1 LPDKKNCV
9 TSGGN
14 VNTVKINLLF
24 AQIFLSMRTLVVFIS
39 FLPLIPLFYSCH
51 GENKESSRAPAVE
64 VNTIKVVPKNVPV
77 SFDYVG
83 QTQSSHIVEI
93 RARVEGY
100 IDKIAYKEG
109 SLVNKGDVLFQLDPR
124 PFQAKLEQAKG
135 DLAAA
140 KANLY
145 RAEREYARIEP
156 LYKQNAVSQRDRDN
170 AEAAL
175 LAAKAS
181 VQSFTG
187 KLKDAEVNLSYTTIT
202 SPVTGLSD
210 FATQREGAL
219 VSPGPSSLLTTISVP
234 DPMWVYFSVSENDLL
249 NYRDQI
255 EKGLLLF
262 PPKDDFQVQIVLADG
277 SIFPEKGR
285 LTFAAPLF
293 SEKTGTFLVRA
304 VLANPP
310 MPASP
315 HGILRPG
322 QFVRVQL
329 MGATRPDA
337 IVVPQQAVVQTAKG
351 HSVFV
356 IKDGKAE
363 LRPVEVGEWEGRNGW
378 FITSGLKSGEEVVV
392 VGTNKLRDGAPVKVA
407 QQPTAELMNP
417 DNSSQTEAK

>member
-1 LPDKKNCV
+1 MNTIRGKLPV
-9 TSGGN
+9 
-14 VNTVKINLLF
+14 
-24 AQIFLSMRTLVVFIS
+24 AQIFLSARARFVFIFFLALNS
-39 FLPLIPLFYSCH
+39 FFFSCH
-51 GENKESSRAPAVE
+51 GEDKGVSQAPAVE
-64 VNTIKVVPKNVPV
+64 VSTVKVEPKTVPV
-77 SFDYVG
+77 TLEYVG

-124 PFQAKLEQAKG
+124 PFEAKLEQAKG
-135 DLAAA
+135 DLGAA

-145 RAEREYARIEP
+145 RAEREFGRVEP

-170 AEAAL
+170 AEASL
-175 LAAKAS
+175 LAARAS
-181 VQSFTG
+181 VQSSTG

-249 NYRDQI
+249 KYTDQI
-255 EKGLLLF
+255 KKGLLNF
-262 PPKDDFQVQIVLADG
+262 PLMQEFQVQIVLADG
-277 SIFPEKGR
+277 SIYPEKGHV
-285 LTFAAPLF
+285 TFLAPLF

-310 MPASP
+310 TPVSRI
-315 HGILRPG
+315 GVLRPG
-322 QFVRVQL
+322 QFVQVQL

-356 IKDGKAE
+356 VKDGKAE
-363 LRPVEVGEWEGRNGW
+363 LRNVEVGEWQGADGW
-378 FITSGLKSGEEVVV
+378 FINSGLARGEEVVV
-392 VGTNKLRDGAPVKVA
+392 AGINKVRDGVPVKIT
-407 QQPTAELMNP
+407 QQTTAGLESP
-417 DNSSQTEAK
+417 KNSSDKVSE